1 MVVASGTRRKP
12 RRLPGARRPGYTG
25 PVTALPPR
33 PGLAELFARAR
44 PERPL
49 LALAPMEGVSDY
61 VVRQLLSELGGMDLC
76 VTEFIRV
83 LRVPTPAKVLRR
95 ECPELTQGGRT
106 LSGVPVVVQL
116 LGGVPEAVA
125 ATAVT
130 AVGLG
135 ALGVDLNFGCP
146 ARCVNGSDGGA
157 ALLRCPPRVTDVVA
171 ATRAAVPAHV
181 PVSAKIR
188 LGWDDPDD
196 VVTLAR
202 AAEAG
207 GAAWVTIHGRTK
219 VQLYK
224 PFADWTRI
232 RRAADAVGIPVVA
245 NGDIF
250 DPDALARCAEVTG
263 ATAFML
269 GRGAFRRP
277 NLFRWMR
284 GLDPAPWSA
293 ERCARLLFAFVEL
306 MATRPLH
313 GDPQRVILCRL
324 KQWVNAMREV
334 YPELQPVFERLK
346 RATELQAALHPLAEL
361 APDAAVTAVTA

>member
-1 MVVASGTRRKP
+1 MTP
-12 RRLPGARRPGYTG
+12 
-25 PVTALPPR
+25 LPPR
-33 PGLAELFARAR
+33 PGLAELFAMAR
-44 PERPL
+44 PDRPL

-61 VVRQLLSELGGMDLC
+61 VVRQMLSALGGMDFC
-76 VTEFIRV
+76 VSEFIRV
-83 LRVPTPAKVLRR
+83 LRQPVPARVLRR
-95 ECPELTQGGRT
+95 DCPELAEGGRT

-130 AVGLG
+130 AVQLG

-146 ARCVNGSDGGA
+146 ARSVNGSDGGA
-157 ALLRCPPRVTDVVA
+157 ALLRCPPRITDVVA

-188 LGWDDPDD
+188 LGWDDPAD
-196 VVTLAR
+196 VVGLTR
-202 AAEAG
+202 SAEAG

-224 PFADWTRI
+224 PSADWARI
-232 RRAADAVGIPVVA
+232 REAADAVSIPVVA

-250 DPDALARCAEVTG
+250 DPDALVRCREVTG

-284 GLDPAPWSA
+284 GLDPEPWPV
-293 ERCARLLFAFVEL
+293 ERCAAFLFEFVAL
-306 MATRPLH
+306 MRTRPLKR
-313 GDPQRVILCRL
+313 DPDRVILARL
-324 KQWVNAMREV
+324 KQWSNAMREA
-334 YPELQPVFERLK
+334 YPEMRPVFDRLK
-346 RATELQAALHPLAEL
+346 RATTVQDALQPLAHL
-361 APDAAVTAVTA
+361 APH